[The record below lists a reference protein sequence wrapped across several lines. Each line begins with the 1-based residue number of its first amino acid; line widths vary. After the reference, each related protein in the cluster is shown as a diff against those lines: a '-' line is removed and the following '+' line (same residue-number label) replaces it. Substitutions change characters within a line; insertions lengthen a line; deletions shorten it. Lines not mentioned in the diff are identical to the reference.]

1 MTNLHQVNFELS
13 QDNIN
18 VQVSVFDNTADIHDD
33 HGNHLFSLEVS
44 DLTTEEVVRNLEVK

>member
-18 VQVSVFDNTADIHDD
+18 VQVSVLDNTADIHDD
-33 HGNHLFSLEVS
+33 QGNHLFSLEVS
-44 DLTTEEVVRNLEVK
+44 DLTTEEVIRNLEVK